1 MSFGA
6 SYDST
11 TKAVSSLVLILLVVV
26 AAVTHSTMV
35 TAIFAFVLV
44 AAFAWAPTGY
54 AISDGAIVIARLIG
68 DVRIPVDG
76 IRDVRAATADDFRG
90 CIRLF
95 GSGGLFGYYG
105 IFRTSK
111 LGKCAWYMTHR
122 DRTIVIVGDSGT
134 AVVSPDDVDGFVAAV
149 RRVCPSG
156 ALRPQAAPAA
166 QPDTG
171 RMGLGWMKVA
181 VLIPVTTVVAFSL
194 LYSPGPPAYTLTPQS
209 LTIHDRFYPVTLN
222 AASVDVAHVRV
233 IDLGSDTDWKPV
245 ARTNGFANA
254 RYHSGWFRV
263 ASGKVVRLY
272 RTDATSVVLLPPKG
286 DGTPVL
292 LETKEPGKFRAEVL
306 EKWAVY

>member
-1 MSFGA
+1 
-6 SYDST
+6 
-11 TKAVSSLVLILLVVV
+11 
-26 AAVTHSTMV
+26 
-35 TAIFAFVLV
+35 
-44 AAFAWAPTGY
+44 
-54 AISDGAIVIARLIG
+54 
-68 DVRIPVDG
+68 
-76 IRDVRAATADDFRG
+76 
-90 CIRLF
+90 
-95 GSGGLFGYYG
+95 
-105 IFRTSK
+105 
-111 LGKCAWYMTHR
+111 
-122 DRTIVIVGDSGT
+122 
-134 AVVSPDDVDGFVAAV
+134 
-149 RRVCPSG
+149 
-156 ALRPQAAPAA
+156 
-166 QPDTG
+166 
-171 RMGLGWMKVA
+171 
-181 VLIPVTTVVAFSL
+181 VTTVVAFSL